1 MPATTTDRMRLL
13 ADAVVRLGGAREP
26 ARFRSVGRPSDHR
39 PEDVERLRAC
49 AKPFA
54 KKDCHAWSPRTVGV
68 LRRIR
73 RLGASTST
81 PAEIDDA
88 FGALESA
95 LRGDLAAL
103 AAELEN
109 RGRTL
114 AESAGGGAF
123 GFLKKVSARGIT
135 RAERE
140 QLDRRIAAAEKKANL
155 RDDAGATAREALDG
169 LVQVAQ
175 GREMMEWFYGAGGA
189 AARAYFAP
197 ADGGKRKRE

>member
-54 KKDCHAWSPRTVGV
+54 KKDCHAWSPRTVEV

-103 AAELEN
+103 ATGLEA
-109 RGRTL
+109 RGQTL
-114 AESAGGGAF
+114 VESAGGAF
-123 GFLKKVSARGIT
+123 GFLKKVSKRGIT

-140 QLDRRIAAAEKKANL
+140 QLDRRIAAAERKANL

-169 LVQVAQ
+169 LVEVAQ

-197 ADGGKRKRE
+197 VDGKKRKRE